1 MEIQSV
7 EDRPDASSRR
17 LTGVRKRTFHEMV
30 FVLYTAEV
38 CRKERGEAESSGR
51 GNTAPDDVGI
61 LARIPHISPY
71 RLELRGQREHRLQ
84 QHPLVRGYA
93 HQEQGVHTSRQER
106 PAPQRPAVRERPH
119 RRDRNA
125 RGATSKK
132 QRRHYSGKKK
142 RHTLKAQLVVEKT
155 TGTIICVAHAAGRR
169 QDFRLFKQSRVRLHP
184 DTGYMGLQ
192 KLHGRTTMP
201 KKCSKKNPLNKDDQ
215 QHNRTISQD
224 RVPAEQVIG
233 VMKRFK
239 IVSDRYG
246 NHRKRF
252 GLRFTLIA
260 AVYNKDL
267 TQ

>member
-7 EDRPDASSRR
+7 EDRPGASFRR

-38 CRKERGEAESSGR
+38 CRKEREEAESSGR

-61 LARIPHISPY
+61 LARIPHICPY

-132 QRRHYSGKKK
+132 AAPPLFGQ
-142 RHTLKAQLVVEKT
+142 EKT
-155 TGTIICVAHAAGRR
+155 PHPEGAARRGEDHRHNYLRRPCGWPPAGLPAVQAITGQAPSRHRVHGPTETAW
-169 QDFRLFKQSRVRLHP
+169 QDHDAEKMQ
-184 DTGYMGLQ
+184 Q
-192 KLHGRTTMP
+192 KESP
-201 KKCSKKNPLNKDDQ
+201 
-215 QHNRTISQD
+215 
-224 RVPAEQVIG
+224 EQG
-233 VMKRFK
+233 
-239 IVSDRYG
+239 
-246 NHRKRF
+246 
-252 GLRFTLIA
+252 
-260 AVYNKDL
+260 
-267 TQ
+267 